1 MKRVKHEVG
10 RDSVQN
16 YMLQEANGLINET
29 DNEQELR
36 TAIRVEDEELE
47 HIFNKILQDLQHCT
61 MLEMLRR
68 QAHL

>member
-16 YMLQEANGLINET
+16 YRLQEANGLINET

-36 TAIRVEDEELE
+36 TAI
-47 HIFNKILQDLQHCT
+47 
-61 MLEMLRR
+61 
-68 QAHL
+68 